1 MANGRRTQIFWLVLA
16 AAAVCGIAI
25 GPSGPPSWGDPQ
37 IIALRGFRVLLA
49 LCAGAGLA
57 ASGASLQAVL
67 GNPLAEPYLLG
78 VSGGAACGAAL
89 AIALGLGR
97 GVLGAFAVPVF
108 SFCFGLATIIAVYR
122 LSRVRGRLPGETM
135 ILAGVVAN
143 AFFSGAIMLLLSLAG
158 RQLQEMVL
166 LMMGS
171 LGAVFTTRTAPAL
184 LFAAALTAGG
194 IGWLWLQGRRLNLL
208 ALGEPQAAS
217 LGVEVESL
225 KRGVFLTS
233 ALICAGIVSLAG
245 VIGFVGLI
253 VPHLA
258 RMVVGP
264 DNRRLVPASAALG
277 GSLLI
282 LSDAAARS
290 AFAWELPVGVVTTML
305 GVPFFIYLLWRR
317 KRSAG

>member
-1 MANGRRTQIFWLVLA
+1 MHGGRRAYVFWLVLA
-16 AAAVCGIAI
+16 AAVFCGIAI
-25 GPSGPPSWGDPQ
+25 GPAGLPSRGDTQ

-97 GVLGAFAVPVF
+97 GALGAFAVPAF
-108 SFCFGLATIIAVYR
+108 SFCIGLSTIVAVYR

-143 AFFSGAIMLLLSLAG
+143 AFFSGAIMLLLSVAG
-158 RQLQEMVL
+158 RQLQEMML

-171 LGAVFTTRTAPAL
+171 LGTVFTARTAPAL
-184 LFAAALTAGG
+184 LIAAALTCGG
-194 IGWLWLQGRRLNLL
+194 IGWLWRQGRRLNLL

-217 LGVEVESL
+217 LGVEVEPL
-225 KRGVFLTS
+225 KRGIFLTS

-258 RMVVGP
+258 RTAVGP
-264 DNRRLVPASAALG
+264 DNRRLIPASAALG
-277 GSLLI
+277 GGLLI
-282 LSDAAARS
+282 FSDAAARS
-290 AFAWELPVGVVTTML
+290 LFGWELPVGVVTTML
-305 GVPFFIYLLWRR
+305 GVPFFVYLLWRR